1 MNDGEAEMENASTYY
16 CASLTVNA
24 SQKRNAATQRGKR
37 KYRITSI
44 SYTMAISKTLEYDN
58 RQR

>member
-1 MNDGEAEMENASTYY
+1 MENTSTYY
-16 CASLTVNA
+16 STSLAVNA

-37 KYRITSI
+37 KHEITSI
-44 SYTMAISKTLEYDN
+44 SYKMATYKTLEYDN